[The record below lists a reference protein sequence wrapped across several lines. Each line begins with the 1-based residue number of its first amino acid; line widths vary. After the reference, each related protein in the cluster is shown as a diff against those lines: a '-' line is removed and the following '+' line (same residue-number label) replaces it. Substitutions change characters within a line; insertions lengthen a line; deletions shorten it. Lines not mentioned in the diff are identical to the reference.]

1 MYRCRSYTIAQ
12 SQPPPRSL
20 VSYHSQTWSILAQ
33 KTKWGI
39 PPWKESKV
47 KLKVW
52 FPSWLPLWAKH
63 WQEHT
68 YCFRG
73 EEKKLRQTIIL
84 CSKGGRRG
92 CFRWV
97 RSLYPFHPH
106 TGRKQLC
113 IFHFG
118 PYEILEKI
126 NLFSLNKQNFGIMNS
141 S

>member
-84 CSKGGRRG
+84 CSKGGG
-92 CFRWV
+92 AGGVFDEWGHYIP
-97 RSLYPFHPH
+97 STPTL
-106 TGRKQLC
+106 G
-113 IFHFG
+113 
-118 PYEILEKI
+118 E
-126 NLFSLNKQNFGIMNS
+126 NS
-141 S
+141 SVFSILGLMKFWKKLTFFHWINKILV